1 MMLVLGWVCSGL
13 VLLFLVA
20 VALLGSASLV
30 SAELALRLRFAAGAQ
45 LARTGGV
52 ASPPTNSQR
61 DALRLLGV
69 GRSVDVAME
78 REAEHRTAVGLA
90 AFVGADDVS
99 SFVAE
104 VARRRSG
111 YAKGAARRHVAAV
124 SSSSTLWWVA
134 RVWALIT
141 LLMRVDMILKGGA
154 WVVRRGLPYW
164 GRLAAQLF
172 GVAAVAGTVVGLLW
186 WMLFESGGDTDGMKW
201 VNAVGVA
208 SAIVA
213 AAAAAIFVLRT
224 FGKIV
229 TAVYGGP
236 RSWTVRGVALAMLAV
251 ALPVAVFVLF
261 QTGALRRF
269 SDSVADSAYR
279 FQGTSAGAVLIGLV
293 FAFGIAALAVG
304 TLRSAWRRG
313 HAIEVRTGVFVGGL
327 FLLCLAVAAV
337 AFALGAPA
345 ASLAPLWWVVGVV
358 LLAGGAL
365 VAVLET
371 VAWAR
376 RYLELRAAGW
386 RSSKWSLR
394 WWMPVAW
401 VGAVASVAALD
412 VVAAWM
418 RSIDVHWLLLLWA
431 VCTNVLLSLTVVVG
445 ALALCVLSA
454 LSYASVNRAYRAY
467 RPPSGG

>member
-1 MMLVLGWVCSGL
+1 MLVLGWVCSGL

-20 VALLGSASLV
+20 IALLGSASLD
-30 SAELALRLRFAAGAQ
+30 SAELALRLRSAADAQ
-45 LARTGGV
+45 LTRAGGV
-52 ASPPTNSQR
+52 ASPPTNPQR
-61 DALRLLGV
+61 DAMRLLGV
-69 GRSVDVAME
+69 GRAVDVAME
-78 REAEHRTAVGLA
+78 REVEHRAAVGLA
-90 AFVGADDVS
+90 AFVGANDVS
-99 SFVAE
+99 QFFAE
-104 VARRRSG
+104 IARRRSG
-111 YAKGAARRHVAAV
+111 YAKGASRRHVAAV
-124 SSSSTLWWVA
+124 SSNSMLWWVA
-134 RVWALIT
+134 RVWALMT
-141 LLMRVDMILKGGA
+141 VVMRVDMMLKGGA
-154 WVVRRGLPYW
+154 WIVRRGLPYW

-172 GVAAVAGTVVGLLW
+172 GVAAVAGTVIGLLW

-229 TAVYGGP
+229 TALHCGP
-236 RSWTVRGVALAMLAV
+236 RSWTVRGVALAVLGV

-269 SDSVADSAYR
+269 SNSVAESAYR

-293 FAFGIAALAVG
+293 CAFGIGALAVRA
-304 TLRSAWRRG
+304 LRSAWRRG
-313 HAIEVRTGVFVGGL
+313 GALMGRAVEFVVGVV
-327 FLLCLAVAAV
+327 LLCLAVGAV

-345 ASLAPLWWVVGVV
+345 SSLAPLWSVVGVV

-371 VAWAR
+371 VAWIR

-401 VGAVASVAALD
+401 AGTVASVVALD
-412 VVAAWM
+412 AVAAWM
-418 RSIDVHWLLLLWA
+418 SSIDVHWLLLVWA
-431 VCTNVLLSLTVVVG
+431 VWTNVLLSLTVVVG